1 MFKYVDNAGHTQDV
15 DMTAEELMYAPKA
28 SGQTPQEYVN
38 TRFKDADLRIGSA
51 FHQMQA
57 SLGIQRA
64 GTTENIFGLRPTA
77 MATLLGLDFTAAGL
91 NTQQNITPYG
101 TASRAFTVISIIDAI
116 ESAVAKDLT
125 TDINSFYNMVGN
137 TLNVSSELFEQPV
150 IDYSTLNGPEQAV
163 AGRVSQGSP
172 PPAMAF
178 FKTSDRVKR
187 IGSWNIG
194 MTWSDQALKATTLD
208 FVAMTM
214 ARYLKIERDSRA
226 YRYLSDLFLG
236 NADMIVGAVPL
247 LVSATLDPTTT
258 ASGVLTHV
266 AYLKFLAHNRK
277 YRKITH
283 VIGDMAAY
291 LAIEGRT
298 GRPGSNAWDSRLVT
312 IDPQT
317 RMINVGFGNDVKFF
331 LVDDATAGGPVPAN
345 TLWALDASNAITL
358 VRNSSA
364 AYQAVEQFVMT
375 RTTAMRMDWAEEV
388 FRTFSDTDLKP
399 FDALTI
405 TVTG

>member
-15 DMTAEELMYAPKA
+15 EMTAEELMYAPKA
-28 SGQTPQEYVN
+28 AGQTPQEYVN
-38 TRFKDADLRIGSA
+38 TKFKDADLSIGSA

-57 SLGIQRA
+57 SLGIQRGDSA
-64 GTTENIFGLRPTA
+64 TNVFGLRPTS
-77 MATLLGLDFTAAGL
+77 MAALLGGDFVAAGL
-91 NTQQNITPYG
+91 NTQQNSSPYG

-137 TLNVSSELFEQPV
+137 TITVNSEHFEQPV
-150 IDYSTLNGPEQAV
+150 ISYSTLGGPEQAV
-163 AGRVSQGSP
+163 AQRVAQGATP
-172 PPAMAF
+172 PNMAF
-178 FKTSDRVKR
+178 FTTADRIRR
-187 IGSWNIG
+187 IGAWTLG
-194 MTWSDQALKATTLD
+194 CTWSDAALKATTLD
-208 FVAMTM
+208 FTAMSL
-214 ARYLKIERDSRA
+214 ARFLKIERDARA

-236 NADMIVGAVPL
+236 NGDMIVGAVPL
-247 LVSATLDPTTT
+247 LVSATLDPTAT

-291 LAIEGRT
+291 LAIESRT
-298 GRPGSNAWDSRLVT
+298 GRPGSNAWDSRLAT

-317 RMINVGFGNDVKFF
+317 RMLNVGFGNDVKFF

-345 TLWALDASNAITL
+345 TLWALDASNAIT
-358 VRNSSA
+358 VVHNANAS
-364 AYQAVEQFVMT
+364 YQAVEQYIMSK
-375 RTTAMRMDWAEEV
+375 TTAFRLDWAEEC

-405 TVTG
+405 TTSG